1 MILLDFV
8 KGRLIL
14 SFDINSPYY
23 KDLHLI
29 ARSLLSASSKGRDS
43 FFISYFDFLIFR
55 EKIDKLGIDE
65 DREMTFAA
73 KNYFE
78 EFFANE
84 KRKQD
89 IKNGVHNDFVIS
101 VLEGKVKT
109 PAYSDQI
116 TGISYLLHNR
126 VSGLFDAMGIGKSLE
141 FLYTII
147 ASKDI
152 RKTLII
158 CPKNV
163 ILGFERQIKEHT
175 FFKSISI
182 PAGGEKSLN
191 YLRENKE
198 GDWNIGLV
206 HPENLVSRSGKGNN
220 IYSPV
225 TKLLKTIPF
234 DFICVDEWHMYKNL
248 DASRTK
254 CVMSILKE
262 VRSKEGNL
270 PKIIMMTGTP
280 VSESPMNAYNT
291 LKVCEM
297 YLPDPLHF
305 ENHFTIKKAAK
316 TWVYSKAKHKKIEVR
331 YNKIIGY
338 KNLSELKALI
348 ESVSIRRTK
357 EDLKGFPDK
366 VEVIRDVL
374 LSGKH
379 LELYKAACGDLRN
392 DLKTDFVNLKD
403 FLGSAKTL
411 RLRQILNHP
420 AFVEEGI
427 DSCKYI
433 ELDNILEEI
442 FEDPIQKVVIWTEFR
457 TGVDLIFDR
466 WNEKCGVMKLYGG
479 VEVNEKL
486 ASSFESD
493 EGPRIAA
500 CIPAKA
506 GIGVD
511 FLARART
518 AIYIER
524 PYSFTQFQQSL
535 DRIHRRVNT
544 DREMSDLDKIRSQ
557 PATIMFLDVPG
568 SMDEFVKDK
577 LYGKTDFVDA
587 VTTDT
592 TKLVKMGRQ
601 DLLNYLR

>member
-8 KGRLIL
+8 KGKFLV
-14 SFDINSPYY
+14 SFDTNSPYY
-23 KDLHLI
+23 KDLYLL
-29 ARSLLSASSKGRDS
+29 ARSLLSASSRDKNS
-43 FFISYFDFLIFR
+43 FFINYFDFIIL
-55 EKIDKLGIDE
+55 KDKLNKLNIDE
-65 DREMTFAA
+65 DREMTLAA

-78 EFFANE
+78 EFSANE

-89 IKNGVHNDFVIS
+89 IKKGIHNDFVQTF
-101 VLEGKVKT
+101 LEGKVKT

-116 TGISYLLHNR
+116 TGISYLTYNR
-126 VSGLFDAMGIGKSLE
+126 VSGLFDSMGIGKSLQ

-182 PAGGEKSLN
+182 PSGGEKSLS
-191 YLRENKE
+191 YIRENKDS
-198 GDWNIGLV
+198 DWSILLV
-206 HPENLVSRSGKGNN
+206 HPENLVLRSGKGSN

-225 TKLLKTIPF
+225 TKILKTIPF
-234 DFICVDEWHMYKNL
+234 DLICVDEWHMFKNL

-254 CVMSILKE
+254 CVMSILGE
-262 VRSKEGNL
+262 VRNKEKKP
-270 PKIIMMTGTP
+270 PKIVLMTGTP

-291 LKVCEM
+291 LKVSGM
-297 YLPDPLHF
+297 SLPSPDVF
-305 ENHFTIKKAAK
+305 EKHFTIKKAAK

-331 YNKIIGY
+331 YNKIVGY
-338 KNLSELKALI
+338 KNLSELKTLI

-366 VEVIRDVL
+366 VEVIRDVI

-379 LELYKAACGDLRN
+379 LDLYKAACGDLKK

-403 FLGSAKTL
+403 FLGSAKTI

-420 AFVEEGI
+420 EFVEEGI

-433 ELDNILEEI
+433 ELDYVLEEL

-457 TGVDLIFDR
+457 KGVDLIFDR
-466 WNEKCGVMKLYGG
+466 WNEKYGVMKLYGG
-479 VEVNEKL
+479 VDIDEKL

-493 EGPRIAA
+493 DGPRIAA

-544 DREMSDLDKIRSQ
+544 EREMSRLDKIRSQ

-577 LYGKTDFVDA
+577 LYNKTDFVDA

-592 TKLVKMGRQ
+592 SKLVKMGRK